1 MVRAPLEYSK
11 TRKLTMRNRP
21 VNLQKLG
28 EWILRRMLLYE
39 EQEEKLGDFEESFQ
53 YLDEKS
59 GSKRAKFW
67 YW

>member
-1 MVRAPLEYSK
+1 
-11 TRKLTMRNRP
+11 MRNRP